1 MNENE
6 EYFEKKNNQKDWN
19 NLLKHLNIKNLK
31 YDDDISNII
40 NDSDSEQVEQVSCYE
55 QNTKSNQLSLNNVNV
70 LKNLPI
76 RNDLSLLNEN
86 KETKIS
92 KKFKIKKNNFR
103 ININSTTLEEEKNS
117 TLPPQYFYDKIK
129 KEIFPKLNLKD
140 EIKKSFIKNDTIMQL
155 EDNIS
160 DKYFFSKKKRN
171 RGKTKSK
178 EKIQK
183 PKGRK
188 KNVDTSKSN
197 HNKDSPDNIIK
208 KIKSKL
214 LHHYLLNF
222 INDLLNSILKEETI
236 KSLKK
241 STNEK
246 DQDKEKIIKKINYKQ
261 IVDDMKKEN
270 NLNFLQL
277 SLKDLLSK
285 NISQKYSTFSEDINK
300 KIINEILLREEDDD
314 IISYI
319 FNLTFGEWFDVFTF
333 KKEIKDVIFFDEEK
347 QKIIMNKFERVDNLL
362 EDIYSNN
369 NKNYF
374 SCFLYLLY
382 NFERWFFVKQG
393 RQRKEKI
400 KKNKEKDIY

>member
-40 NDSDSEQVEQVSCYE
+40 NDSDSEQVEQVSCYK
-55 QNTKSNQLSLNNVNV
+55 QNTKSNQLSLNDVNV

-76 RNDLSLLNEN
+76 RNDSSLLNEN
-86 KETKIS
+86 KDIKIIN
-92 KKFKIKKNNFR
+92 KFKIKKNNFR
-103 ININSTTLEEEKNS
+103 ININSTTLEEEKSS

-129 KEIFPKLNLKD
+129 KEIFPKLNLKE

-277 SLKDLLSK
+277 SLKDLL
-285 NISQKYSTFSEDINK
+285 
-300 KIINEILLREEDDD
+300 
-314 IISYI
+314 
-319 FNLTFGEWFDVFTF
+319 
-333 KKEIKDVIFFDEEK
+333 
-347 QKIIMNKFERVDNLL
+347 
-362 EDIYSNN
+362 
-369 NKNYF
+369 
-374 SCFLYLLY
+374 
-382 NFERWFFVKQG
+382 
-393 RQRKEKI
+393 
-400 KKNKEKDIY
+400 

>member
-19 NLLKHLNIKNLK
+19 NLLIHLNIKNLK

-117 TLPPQYFYDKIK
+117 TLPTQYFYDKIK

-160 DKYFFSKKKRN
+160 DKYFFSKKKEIEVKQN
-171 RGKTKSK
+171 
-178 EKIQK
+178 Q
-183 PKGRK
+183 RK
-188 KNVDTSKSN
+188 KYKNQKEEKKMLIHQKVI
-197 HNKDSPDNIIK
+197 IIK
-208 KIKSKL
+208 
-214 LHHYLLNF
+214 
-222 INDLLNSILKEETI
+222 IL
-236 KSLKK
+236 
-241 STNEK
+241 
-246 DQDKEKIIKKINYKQ
+246 QII
-261 IVDDMKKEN
+261 
-270 NLNFLQL
+270 L
-277 SLKDLLSK
+277 
-285 NISQKYSTFSEDINK
+285 
-300 KIINEILLREEDDD
+300 
-314 IISYI
+314 
-319 FNLTFGEWFDVFTF
+319 
-333 KKEIKDVIFFDEEK
+333 
-347 QKIIMNKFERVDNLL
+347 
-362 EDIYSNN
+362 
-369 NKNYF
+369 
-374 SCFLYLLY
+374 
-382 NFERWFFVKQG
+382 
-393 RQRKEKI
+393 
-400 KKNKEKDIY
+400 